1 MDTTSPSLLIRLRQP
16 GEQDAWRRFVQMY
29 TPLLFRWARRW
40 GLRDQDAADMVQD
53 VCVILMQKLPTFQY
67 DPRRGFRNWLHT
79 IALNKFRDFCR
90 RRGSRPTEGGS
101 LSDVAAQELSDELA
115 ATEYRQH
122 VVGRALQLM
131 QAEFAPKMWKA
142 CWEHVVAGRPAVEV
156 AKELGIS
163 PGTVYVAKS
172 RIMMRLRK
180 ELAGLLD

>member
-79 IALNKFRDFCR
+79 IALNKFSVHLQQPSLLRH
-90 RRGSRPTEGGS
+90 RPTDCLKTPQPIHNG
-101 LSDVAAQELSDELA
+101 
-115 ATEYRQH
+115 
-122 VVGRALQLM
+122 
-131 QAEFAPKMWKA
+131 
-142 CWEHVVAGRPAVEV
+142 
-156 AKELGIS
+156 
-163 PGTVYVAKS
+163 
-172 RIMMRLRK
+172 
-180 ELAGLLD
+180 